1 MDRRNNTVAKE
12 LTNKEVRNTTKKWA
26 QKLIA
31 KYSRKTVSFAPILYT
46 DDGMDRLIDDIK
58 YHVERTPPSTS
69 ERVYLR
75 TFEVTL

>member
-1 MDRRNNTVAKE
+1 MSKE
-12 LTNKEVRNTTKKWA
+12 LTNKEVRETTKKWA
-26 QKLIA
+26 KKLIA

-46 DDGMDRLIDDIK
+46 DEGMDRLIEDIK

-75 TFEVTL
+75 NYEFSL